1 MAMDIQVLSIVHRLV
16 TNLCNISSLYSSFL
30 YLLIIQIQCSCL
42 PQMKS
47 SVHDFEEI
55 LLFIFFS
62 FGENGGELYIQLEQ

>member
-1 MAMDIQVLSIVHRLV
+1 
-16 TNLCNISSLYSSFL
+16 
-30 YLLIIQIQCSCL
+30 
-42 PQMKS
+42 MKS